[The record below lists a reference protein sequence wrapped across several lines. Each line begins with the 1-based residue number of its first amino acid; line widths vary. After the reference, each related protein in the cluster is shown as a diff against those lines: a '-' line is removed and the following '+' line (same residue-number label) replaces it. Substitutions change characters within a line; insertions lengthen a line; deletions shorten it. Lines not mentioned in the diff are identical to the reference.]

1 MMLIIKKTTGARKKK
16 GSINNFIESWVG
28 LLINYRIAVQTD
40 DMRYYHKLSKIFK
53 ASPLKVKFFALN
65 QPIPNEKFDL
75 IISPHKSVNQTS
87 DFPIFHLS
95 FDQIHPSIVVR
106 IIGIIVRRKEP
117 KFKLVIVG
125 VDPGKQIGLA
135 AICDGMTL
143 AAETSRL
150 NKLTMKI
157 EEYLVLFPSERMVIR
172 VGDQPSSVSK
182 VVFNKL
188 FTTFGNMDN
197 IKLEIVQEAY
207 SSPKKTAITTPF
219 SSDETAAIT
228 IAHRP
233 GKSKNHLVRT
243 SIPLGRIKEI
253 QKWSR
258 NLSNNRITLDTEL
271 AQSVALGKISLEE
284 AILLKERQLE
294 AKKNE

>member
-1 MMLIIKKTTGARKKK
+1 MKEIPVLNSR
-16 GSINNFIESWVG
+16 
-28 LLINYRIAVQTD
+28 LDLPINYRIAVQTD
-40 DMRYYHKLSKIFK
+40 DMRYYHKLSKIFE
-53 ASPLKVKFFALN
+53 ASPLRVKFFALN
-65 QPIPNEKFDL
+65 QPIPYEKFDL
-75 IISPHKSVNQTS
+75 IISPHKSINHIG
-87 DFPIFHLS
+87 DYPIFQLP
-95 FDQIHPSIVVR
+95 FDQIHPSLVIK
-106 IIGIIVRRKEP
+106 IIGIIARRKEP
-117 KFKLVIVG
+117 KFKLLIVG

-150 NKLTMKI
+150 NQLIRKI
-157 EEYLVLFPSERMVIR
+157 EEYLVLFPSERVVIR

-188 FTTFGNMDN
+188 FTTFGNVEN

-207 SSPKKTAITTPF
+207 SSPRKTAFTTPY
-219 SSDETAAIT
+219 SPDETAAIT

-233 GKSKNHLVRT
+233 GKIKSHLVRT
-243 SIPLGRIKEI
+243 LIPIGRIKEI

-271 AQSVALGKISLEE
+271 AQSVALGEISLEE
-284 AILLKERQLE
+284 AIQQKERQLE
-294 AKKNE
+294 AKKND